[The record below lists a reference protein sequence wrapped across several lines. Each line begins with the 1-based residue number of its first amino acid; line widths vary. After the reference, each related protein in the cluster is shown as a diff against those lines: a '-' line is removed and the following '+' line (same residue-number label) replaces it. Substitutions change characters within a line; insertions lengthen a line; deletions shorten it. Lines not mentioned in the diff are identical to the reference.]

1 MSRTAVLGSG
11 SWGTTFAAVLAEA
24 GHDVVL
30 WTRRAEI
37 AQEITTQHTNTAY
50 VPGVTLPD
58 AVTATTELAEAL
70 DGAVLVAVAVPAQSA
85 RSILAP
91 ARGLVPEGAVVLSLM
106 KGIEL
111 ASDQRMSQVLAEV
124 LDVPAERVAVLSGPN
139 LSQEIA
145 EHQPTAT
152 VIAAMDEGLARQVS
166 TMCATASFRP
176 YTNTDL
182 VGVELCGAAKNVI
195 AIGIG
200 IAQGRGYGDNTTA
213 TIITRGLAEITRLG
227 LALGAEAETFM
238 GLAGM
243 GDLVA
248 TCDSPL
254 SRNHRLGRHIG
265 EGMSVE
271 DAVAATG
278 GTAEGVK
285 TSASV
290 LDLAGRVGVEMPI
303 TQSVVAVLHHG
314 ASVDLMGDLLMSRPH
329 KADGV

>member
-1 MSRTAVLGSG
+1 MTRTAVLGSG

-24 GHDVVL
+24 GHEVL
-30 WTRRAEI
+30 VWTRRSEI
-37 AQEITTQHTNTAY
+37 AEEITSRHTNVGY
-50 VPGVTLPD
+50 VPGVTLP
-58 AVTATTELAEAL
+58 ATVTATTDLATAL
-70 DGAVLVAVAVPAQSA
+70 AGVELVAVAVPAQSA
-85 RSILAP
+85 RAILAP
-91 ARGLVPEGAVVLSLM
+91 ARGLVPASAVVLSLM

-111 ASDQRMSQVLAEV
+111 SSDKRMSEVLAEV
-124 LDVPAERVAVLSGPN
+124 LDVPAARVAVLSGPN

-152 VIAAMDEGLARQVS
+152 VIAATDEELARRVAA
-166 TMCATASFRP
+166 MCATATFRP

-182 VGVELCGAAKNVI
+182 IGVELCGAVKNVI

-213 TIITRGLAEITRLG
+213 TLITRGLAEITRLG
-227 LALGAEAETFM
+227 LALGADVETFM
-238 GLAGM
+238 GLAGI

-248 TCDSPL
+248 TCDSLL

-265 EGMSVE
+265 EGMGVE
-271 DAVAATG
+271 EAIRTTG

-290 LDLAGRVGVEMPI
+290 LDLATRVGVEMPI
-303 TQSVVAVLHHG
+303 TQSVVSVLHEG
-314 ASVDLMGDLLMSRPH
+314 ASVDVMGDLLMARPH

>member
-1 MSRTAVLGSG
+1 VSRTAVLGSG
-11 SWGTTFAAVLAEA
+11 SWGTAFAAVLAEA

-30 WTRRAEI
+30 WSRRAEI
-37 AQEITTQHTNTAY
+37 AEEITIQHTNRAY
-50 VPGVTLPD
+50 VPGVTLPP
-58 AVTATTELAEAL
+58 AVRATTDLSDAL
-70 DGAVLVAVAVPAQSA
+70 DGAELVAVAVPAQSA
-85 RSILAP
+85 RVILAP
-91 ARGLVPEGAVVLSLM
+91 ARGLVPAGAVVLSLM

-111 ASDQRMSQVLAEV
+111 STDKRMSELLAEV
-124 LDVPAERVAVLSGPN
+124 LDVPAAQVAVLSGPN

-145 EHQPTAT
+145 DHQPTAT
-152 VIAAMDEGLARQVS
+152 VVAAVDEDLARRVS
-166 TMCATASFRP
+166 AMCATATFRP

-182 VGVELCGAAKNVI
+182 IGVELCGAAKNVI

-227 LALGAEAETFM
+227 LALGADVETFM
-238 GLAGM
+238 GLAGI

-265 EGMSVE
+265 QGMSVDE
-271 DAVAATG
+271 AIVATG

-290 LDLAGRVGVEMPI
+290 LELATRVGVEMPI
-303 TQSVVAVLHHG
+303 TQSVVAVLHQG
-314 ASVDLMGDLLMSRPH
+314 ASVDLMGDLLMARPH

>member
-11 SWGTTFAAVLAEA
+11 SWGTAFAAVLAEA
-24 GHDVVL
+24 GHEVVL
-30 WTRRAEI
+30 WSRRAEI
-37 AQEITTQHTNTAY
+37 AEEITTRHTNLAY
-50 VPGVTLPD
+50 VPGVTLPP
-58 AVTATTELAEAL
+58 AVRATTDISDAL
-70 DGAVLVAVAVPAQSA
+70 DGAQLVAVAVPAQSA
-85 RSILAP
+85 RVILAP
-91 ARGLVPEGAVVLSLM
+91 ARGLVPAGAVVLSLM

-111 ASDQRMSQVLAEV
+111 STDKRMSQVLTEV
-124 LDVPAERVAVLSGPN
+124 LDVSAALVAVLSGPN
-139 LSQEIA
+139 LSREIA
-145 EHQPTAT
+145 ERQPTAT
-152 VIAAMDEGLARQVS
+152 VVAAVDEDLARRVS
-166 TMCATASFRP
+166 AMCATTTFRP

-182 VGVELCGAAKNVI
+182 IGVELCGAAKNVI

-227 LALGAEAETFM
+227 LALGADVETFM
-238 GLAGM
+238 GLAGI

-265 EGMSVE
+265 QGMSVDE
-271 DAVAATG
+271 AILATG

-290 LDLAGRVGVEMPI
+290 LELAMRVGVEMPI
-303 TQSVVAVLHHG
+303 TQSVVSVLHHG
-314 ASVDLMGDLLMSRPH
+314 ASVDLMGDLLMARPH

>member
-1 MSRTAVLGSG
+1 MTRAAVLGSG
-11 SWGTTFAAVLAEA
+11 SWGTTFATVLAEA
-24 GHDVVL
+24 GHEVVV

-37 AQEITTQHTNTAY
+37 AEEIETRHSNEAY
-50 VPGVTLPD
+50 VPGVTLPS
-58 AVTATTELAEAL
+58 AVTATTDLAAAL
-70 DGAVLVAVAVPAQSA
+70 EGAELVAVAVPAQSA
-85 RSILAP
+85 RAILAP
-91 ARGLVPEGAVVLSLM
+91 ARGLVGPDAVVLSLM

-111 ASDQRMSQVLAEV
+111 STDLRMSQVLAEV

-152 VIAAMDEGLARQVS
+152 VVAADDVDLARRVAA
-166 TMCATASFRP
+166 MCATATFRP

-182 VGVELCGAAKNVI
+182 IGVELCGAAKNVI

-227 LALGAEAETFM
+227 LALGADLETFA

-265 EGMSVE
+265 EGMGVE
-271 DAVAATG
+271 EAVVATG

-285 TSASV
+285 TSTSV
-290 LDLAGRVGVEMPI
+290 LELATSVGVEMPI
-303 TQSVVAVLHHG
+303 TQAVVEVLHHG
-314 ASVDLMGDLLMSRPH
+314 TSVDLMGNLLMSRPH

>member
-1 MSRTAVLGSG
+1 MTRTTVLGSG
-11 SWGTTFAAVLAEA
+11 SWGTTFACVLAEA
-24 GHDVVL
+24 GQDVVV
-30 WTRRAEI
+30 WTRSAEI
-37 AQEITTQHTNTAY
+37 AEEITTRHTNASY
-50 VPGVTLPD
+50 VPGVTLPTT
-58 AVTATTELAEAL
+58 VTATTDLAAAL
-70 DGAVLVAVAVPAQSA
+70 SGVELVAIAVPAQSA
-85 RSILAP
+85 RAILGP
-91 ARGLVPEGAVVLSLM
+91 ARGLVPASAVVLSLM

-111 ASDQRMSQVLAEV
+111 STDKRMSEVLAEV

-152 VIAAMDEGLARQVS
+152 VVAAVDEDLARRIS
-166 TMCATASFRP
+166 AMCATATFRP

-227 LALGAEAETFM
+227 LALGADVETFM
-238 GLAGM
+238 GLAGL

-248 TCDSPL
+248 TCDSLL

-265 EGMSVE
+265 QGMSVE
-271 DAVAATG
+271 EAIVTTG

-290 LDLAGRVGVEMPI
+290 LDLATRVGVEMPI
-303 TQSVVAVLHHG
+303 TQSVVSVLHDG
-314 ASVDLMGDLLMSRPH
+314 ASVDLMGDLLMARPH

>member
-1 MSRTAVLGSG
+1 MTRAAVLGSG

-24 GHDVVL
+24 GHEVVV
-30 WTRRAEI
+30 WTRRPEI
-37 AQEITTQHTNTAY
+37 AEEITVRHTNAGY
-50 VPGVTLPD
+50 VAGVTLPT
-58 AVTATTELAEAL
+58 AVTATTDLAAAL
-70 DGAVLVAVAVPAQSA
+70 ADAELVAVAVPAQSA
-85 RSILAP
+85 RTILAP
-91 ARGLVPEGAVVLSLM
+91 ARGLVPPSAVVLSLM

-111 ASDQRMSQVLAEV
+111 STDKRMSEVLAEV
-124 LDVPAERVAVLSGPN
+124 LDVPASRVAVLSGPN

-152 VIAAMDEGLARQVS
+152 VVAASDEALARRVAS
-166 TMCATASFRP
+166 MCATATFRP

-182 VGVELCGAAKNVI
+182 IGVELCGAVKNVI

-227 LALGAEAETFM
+227 LALGADVETFM

-265 EGMSVE
+265 QGMSVE
-271 DAVAATG
+271 EAIVTTG

-290 LDLAGRVGVEMPI
+290 LDLATRVGVEMPI
-303 TQSVVAVLHHG
+303 TQSVAAVLHIG
-314 ASVDLMGDLLMSRPH
+314 ASVDLMGDLLMARPR

>member
-24 GHDVVL
+24 GHEVVV
-30 WTRRAEI
+30 WTRRDEI
-37 AQEITTQHTNTAY
+37 AREITQQHTNEAY
-50 VPGVTLPD
+50 VPGVVLPT
-58 AVTATTELAEAL
+58 AVRATTDLAAAL
-70 DGAVLVAVAVPAQSA
+70 AGAELVAVAVPAQSA
-85 RSILAP
+85 RTILAP
-91 ARGLVPEGAVVLSLM
+91 ARGLVPADAVVLSLM

-111 ASDQRMSQVLAEV
+111 ASDQRMSQVLADV
-124 LDVPAERVAVLSGPN
+124 LDVPSSRIAVLSGPN

-152 VIAAMDEGLARQVS
+152 VIAAPDLDLARRIS
-166 TMCATASFRP
+166 AMCATATFRP

-265 EGMSVE
+265 QGKSVQE
-271 DAVAATG
+271 AIAATG

-290 LDLAGRVGVEMPI
+290 LELAGRVGVEMPI
-303 TQSVVAVLHHG
+303 TQSVVSVLHDG
-314 ASVDLMGDLLMSRPH
+314 ASVDLMGDLLMARPH